1 MTRHGSI
8 QASAAGATPP
18 ATEPCADM
26 VIIGTDMAAFNGATC
41 QQHQAEKQPS
51 GPFATILALS
61 GNGHPIAGLS
71 RKSKSP

>member
-1 MTRHGSI
+1 
-8 QASAAGATPP
+8 
-18 ATEPCADM
+18 M